1 MKKVIKGTGGYVNL
15 WAQNQKISG
24 LTFVNPNISSLKCG
38 RDMEPEAINICTDI
52 MQKTHQNF
60 AVQERGLILL
70 ESHPFIG
77 VVQMLLLVVHTAR
90 TSVLKLNALIL

>member
-1 MKKVIKGTGGYVNL
+1 
-15 WAQNQKISG
+15 
-24 LTFVNPNISSLKCG
+24 
-38 RDMEPEAINICTDI
+38 

-77 VVQMLLLVVHTAR
+77 VVQMLLLVVQ
-90 TSVLKLNALIL
+90 LKMGVTNLEKTYLLFGHVMA